1 MSLLRACRLRPSC
14 LRPRTTQTA
23 RMSSLP
29 GSETLIDSTSTPSLA
44 ESSAAQPSASTSQAD
59 GGYFDALAP
68 ETSSESGPPVGN
80 AYPPPQPDAN
90 PLRAKPKEKENHK
103 YNLYVQS
110 TRNNTIATFT
120 RPNGNPITTV
130 SGGKCGFKGVRKSS
144 YEAGYQCAV
153 TMFSKILAMREKE
166 GSNMKLEVLFSG
178 FGQGRDA
185 MYRALM
191 AEEGA
196 DVRKLVSRVTDT
208 TPIKIGGTRAQ
219 KARRI

>member
-1 MSLLRACRLRPSC
+1 MSLLRTCRLRPSC
-14 LRPRTTQTA
+14 FRPRASQTA
-23 RMSSLP
+23 WMSSLP
-29 GSETLIDSTSTPSLA
+29 GSADSGSPSSLA
-44 ESSAAQPSASTSQAD
+44 ESSAARPSTSTLNAQPDEDYFDSLTSQPSE
-59 GGYFDALAP
+59 P
-68 ETSSESGPPVGN
+68 SGPPVGT
-80 AYPPPQPDAN
+80 AYPPPQADTN
-90 PLRAKPKEKENHK
+90 PLRAGSIKVKVNTK

-120 RPNGNPITTV
+120 RPDGNPITTI

-153 TMFSKILAMREKE
+153 TMFAKILGVKE
-166 GSNMKLEVLFSG
+166 RVGGDMKLEVLFNG

-191 AEEGA
+191 SDEGA
-196 DVRKLVSRVTDT
+196 AVRQLVSRLTDT
-208 TPIKIGGTRAQ
+208 TPIKIGGTRAK